1 MVVRAIKG
9 EDISSE
15 KLAEPAVVVELVNVE
30 TGNEDDEFSEGMER
44 EYVKYAQTM
53 VFVNTADAASR
64 LAFELDKSGVRCAEY
79 HKFVSDAEKQE
90 SLKRFRDEEVS
101 VLVCTDHASRGYVL
115 QMQIYFIPRTAIP
128 LYSFTSLSSFNY
140 NIVF

>member
-9 EDISSE
+9 EDISLE
-15 KLAEPAVVVELVNVE
+15 KVAEPDVVVEIKEVE
-30 TGNEDDEFSEGMER
+30 AGNEDDEFSEGIER

-79 HKFVSDAEKQE
+79 HKFVSDAEKQD
-90 SLKRFRDEEVS
+90 SLRRFRDEEVS
-101 VLVCTDHASRGYVL
+101 VLVCTDHASRGYV
-115 QMQIYFIPRTAIP
+115 IPMH
-128 LYSFTSLSSFNY
+128 LHS
-140 NIVF
+140 IVTQFGSKKFC